1 MADLPKKSVSAVN
14 QRKQIASGGTPKGLP
29 NQAKLAGVKP
39 PGKGGTK

>member
-1 MADLPKKSVSAVN
+1 MASNTKLTAALP

-39 PGKGGTK
+39 PGKGK